1 MKALIIAAG
10 KGSRLKGL
18 TKDEPKP
25 LIQLLGLS
33 LIERVI
39 LTAKQAGI
47 DEFVVVICYLGEKIK
62 EKLDDGNRYGVKIT
76 YIENREWQK
85 GNGVS
90 VLKAK
95 ELLNENFVL
104 LMADHIFDS
113 RILKELVDY
122 DLRSSVVLAVDRR
135 KPLPEDTKVIESNGK
150 IVDIGKD
157 IEESNCIDTGI
168 FLCSP
173 KIFSYIEE
181 TVKEDKTELTHGIAK
196 ASKNKDAQVFD
207 ITQIE
212 NHASKMRKEIKL
224 LWIDID
230 TEEDYREAE
239 RILCRGLIKPTDG
252 PVSKFLNRPISI
264 RISKLL
270 IKTRIN
276 PNSISFFCF
285 ILCILSSF
293 FFSMG
298 TYLYLVVG
306 GLLAQISSII
316 DGCDGEIARLKFQES
331 SYGAWFDSSLDRYAD
346 ALIILGMVFGW
357 WSLHGNVEIWVIG
370 FIALIGCFMNSYTAI
385 RYDSIFIRNTKI
397 RFGRD
402 IRLFLIIVGALLNQ
416 IFYTLIILAILTNAE
431 SIRRLYILRNE

>member
-1 MKALIIAAG
+1 
-10 KGSRLKGL
+10 
-18 TKDEPKP
+18 
-25 LIQLLGLS
+25 
-33 LIERVI
+33 
-39 LTAKQAGI
+39 
-47 DEFVVVICYLGEKIK
+47 
-62 EKLDDGNRYGVKIT
+62 
-76 YIENREWQK
+76 
-85 GNGVS
+85 
-90 VLKAK
+90 
-95 ELLNENFVL
+95 
-104 LMADHIFDS
+104 MADHIFDS